1 MLAGREGV
9 PRFAL
14 MPEIPQSITSRRI
27 SMSIKVLGRLAC
39 CMAVLLLGILA
50 VASPPAVHY
59 HLLKKA
65 PLGAA
70 AGGGREYFDY
80 LTVDS
85 KARRV
90 YVSHGTEVKVADAD
104 TGAVVGTIPG
114 LKQCHGIA
122 LVEELGKGFI
132 SDGGAAKTIIFD
144 MATLKVTGEAKGEED
159 ADSII
164 YDPASKHVFVFNG
177 DPKSATVIDPAN
189 GTVVKS
195 LSLGGGPEFAAAD
208 GKGMVYN
215 NIEDKNEVIAIDS
228 MTLTVKSRWP
238 VAPAG
243 QPTALAMDREHRRL
257 FVAGR
262 NPQKLVI
269 LDADN
274 GKVIQSF
281 PISAGADA
289 NVFEPETGLIFAS
302 TRDGMV
308 HIFHEDTPDKYS
320 EVETVKTEYGAKT
333 MALDSKTH
341 NIYLATADFGPAPAP
356 TAERPHPNPAPI
368 PGTFH
373 LLIYGK

>member
-1 MLAGREGV
+1 MRLRN
-9 PRFAL
+9 
-14 MPEIPQSITSRRI
+14 
-27 SMSIKVLGRLAC
+27 LGRIAGCLSL
-39 CMAVLLLGILA
+39 LLLGILA
-50 VASPPAVHY
+50 LASPPAVHY

-85 KARRV
+85 HARRV
-90 YVSHGTEVKVADAD
+90 YASHGTEVKVADAD
-104 TGAVVGTIPG
+104 TGAVVGTIGG

-132 SDGGAAKTIIFD
+132 SDGGAAKTVIFD
-144 MATLKVTGEAKGEED
+144 MASLKVTGEAKGEED

-164 YDPASKHVFVFNG
+164 YDPVSKHVFVFNG

-195 LSLGGGPEFAAAD
+195 IAMGGGPEFAVAD
-208 GKGMVYN
+208 GKGMIYN
-215 NIEDKNEVIAIDS
+215 NIEDKNELVAIDS
-228 MTLTVKSRWP
+228 STLTIKSRWP

-257 FVAGR
+257 FAAGR

-269 LDADN
+269 LDADS

-289 NVFEPETGLIFAS
+289 NVYEAETGLIFVA
-302 TRDGMV
+302 TREGMV
-308 HIFHEDTPDKYS
+308 HIFHEDSPDKYS

-341 NIYLATADFGPAPAP
+341 NLYLTTADFGPPPAP